1 MRRLLVS
8 LLAGSLLGI
17 AACAGLE
24 GSRDGAGGG
33 DAVPL
38 ATSEASLPADSVVE
52 VVDAVL
58 PSVVNIRTR
67 TSEAGAFG
75 VVEGGSTGTGFVVAP
90 EGIVVTNYHVVEGA
104 LQITVS
110 TTATPP
116 ERYDA
121 FVIGSDP
128 LADIAV
134 LKIDADDLPAVTL
147 GSAGGL
153 RLGQAVVAVGY
164 ALGLSG
170 GPSVTSGVVS
180 AVERAITVPDA
191 DCRECPDG
199 ERVFTDVIQTDA
211 AINPGNSGGPLIDM
225 AGRVVGINS
234 AGSTDAENIG
244 FAIPIETAL
253 PIIERARTEPD
264 AAVAFLGVSTAT
276 LDEDIAAELGI
287 SVTVGAVVVDVTSG
301 GPAERAGFEEGYVIV
316 GFAGIEVT
324 ASDQLRDLVRER
336 QPGETVTLRVVTPGG
351 TIEIDVELGV
361 NPVP

>member
-1 MRRLLVS
+1 MRRF
-8 LLAGSLLGI
+8 LASVIGATLIGV
-17 AACAGLE
+17 AACTGLE
-24 GSRDGAGGG
+24 GAEVLAPGP
-33 DAVPL
+33 AVRPL
-38 ATSEASLPADSVVE
+38 ETSSAAIPADSVVD

-67 TSEAGAFG
+67 SSEAGAFG

-104 LQITVS
+104 QEIIVS
-110 TTATPP
+110 TTDSPP
-116 ERYDA
+116 ERFDA

-134 LKIDADDLPAVTL
+134 LKIDAVDLPTVTL
-147 GSAGGL
+147 GNAAGL

-164 ALGLSG
+164 ALGLTG
-170 GPSVTSGVVS
+170 GPTVTSGVIS
-180 AVERAITVPDA
+180 GVERTITVPDE

-199 ERVFTDVIQTDA
+199 ERVFTGVIQTDA

-234 AGSTDAENIG
+234 AGTTDAENIG
-244 FAIPIETAL
+244 FAIPIEVAV
-253 PIIERARTEPD
+253 PIIDRARTEPD

-276 LDEDIAAELGI
+276 LDAGLADELDLD
-287 SVTVGAVVVDVTSG
+287 VTSGALVVAVTSG
-301 GPAERAGFEEGYVIV
+301 GPAERAGFEDGYVII
-316 GFAGIEVT
+316 GFFGTEVT
-324 ASDQLRDLVRER
+324 SSDQLRDLVRAR
-336 QPGETVTLRVVTPGG
+336 SPGEVGTLLVVTPAG
-351 TIEIDVELGV
+351 TVEIEVELGV